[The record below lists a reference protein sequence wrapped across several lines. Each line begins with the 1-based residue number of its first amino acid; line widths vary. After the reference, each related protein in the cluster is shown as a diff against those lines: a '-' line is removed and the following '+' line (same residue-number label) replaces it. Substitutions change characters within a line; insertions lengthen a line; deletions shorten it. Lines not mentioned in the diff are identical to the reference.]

1 MKLFMLKALICALF
15 VCSQSA
21 LATDMYRCGNSFQ
34 DTPCASTSG
43 TKLGAKPFS
52 KNSGTKSTNTTSNN
66 SVANENQASPQ
77 VDVDCKQR
85 GDAAKKISWM
95 REIGKTADDQIAT
108 APDSESQALVK
119 DVYNHRGNSLQVK
132 YAIEHECMQQKEKN
146 RLAEKLMIEAE
157 RLRSGGSISNGSV
170 AVSNAQPKAVAQK
183 EEPIKNTQNRDDKLG
198 ACSSLKSGLDN
209 IANKRRKGG
218 NAGYMKDLKH
228 SKISLKVQ

>member
-1 MKLFMLKALICALF
+1 MKPFVLKALICALF

-34 DTPCASTSG
+34 DTPCASM
-43 TKLGAKPFS
+43 
-52 KNSGTKSTNTTSNN
+52 SGTKSTNTTSNN

-95 REIGKTADDQIAT
+95 REIGKTADDQIAN

-119 DVYNHRGNSLQVK
+119 DVYKHRGNSLQVK

-157 RLRSGGSISNGSV
+157 RLRSGSSISTGSV
-170 AVSNAQPKAVAQK
+170 TVSNAQPKAVAQK
-183 EEPIKNTQNRDDKLG
+183 EEPIKNTQNRDDKLS

-218 NAGYMKDLKH
+218 NAGYMEDLRQQQNQLESAMK
-228 SKISLKVQ
+228 SAGC